1 MVFLNKE
8 WPVYAIINNVR
19 LCVSKTTLLLSY
31 IFIKKNCTNYVKR
44 INVDKIIM

>member
-19 LCVSKTTLLLSY
+19 LCVSKTSLLLSY
-31 IFIKKNCTNYVKR
+31 IFIKKTAQIYVKA
-44 INVDKIIM
+44 